1 MNELIA
7 KIEQWAED
15 RNIIKG
21 SKPIDQA
28 MKLFSEFG
36 ELADNVGKGRDCRDD
51 IGDVFVVLTII
62 GKQLEHDMI
71 IPMADVVELF
81 DKENNHH
88 YGAVYNMACTPK
100 EKVAYLCSDIAIM
113 VNHFYDC
120 RVDAYSTD
128 DLIEFCLATIF
139 ALCDD
144 LDYTLQE
151 CAQIAYNDIK
161 DRKGVMYNGVFIK
174 ESDPAYQD
182 ALDNI
187 EANKRMASQKRIS
200 VNIEDL

>member
-1 MNELIA
+1 MMNELIA

-36 ELADNVGKGRDCRDD
+36 ELADNVGKGHDCRDD
-51 IGDVFVVLTII
+51 IGDCIVVLTII
-62 GKQLEHDMI
+62 TKQLGESI
-71 IPMADVVELF
+71 IGEFGFHYSCKDNKHAVKGLAKSISEFVFWANIGTINNTLADCLGYLDF
-81 DKENNHH
+81 IAKNN
-88 YGAVYNMACTPK
+88 G
-100 EKVAYLCSDIAIM
+100 
-113 VNHFYDC
+113 
-120 RVDAYSTD
+120 
-128 DLIEFCLATIF
+128 
-139 ALCDD
+139 
-144 LDYTLQE
+144 YTLQE
-151 CAQIAYNDIK
+151 CVTIAYNDIK
-161 DRKGVMYNGVFIK
+161 DRKGLMHNGVFIK

-187 EANKRMASQKRIS
+187 EADKRTATQKRIS

>member
-1 MNELIA
+1 MMNELIA

-51 IGDVFVVLTII
+51 IGDCMVVLII
-62 GKQLEHDMI
+62 MCKQLGISTIDAIQEDNDNCSLKKSVTWAGHWMCSWVLEG
-71 IPMADVVELF
+71 MNNSHELWF
-81 DKENNHH
+81 IFSSLIN
-88 YGAVYNMACTPK
+88 
-100 EKVAYLCSDIAIM
+100 IAEL
-113 VNHFYDC
+113 
-120 RVDAYSTD
+120 TG
-128 DLIEFCLATIF
+128 T
-139 ALCDD
+139 
-144 LDYTLQE
+144 TLEE
-151 CAQIAYNDIK
+151 CVQIAYNDIK
-161 DRKGVMYNGVFIK
+161 DRAGVMYNGVFIK

-182 ALDNI
+182 TLDNI
-187 EANKRMASQKRIS
+187 KADKRMATQKRIS

>member
-1 MNELIA
+1 MNELIS

-62 GKQLEHDMI
+62 AKQIEIHNRKKINIFHSVKRLDHFSFVKTESNAKSNVI
-71 IPMADVVELF
+71 NICNRLYLF
-81 DKENNHH
+81 TKYFNK
-88 YGAVYNMACTPK
+88 PK
-100 EKVAYLCSDIAIM
+100 L
-113 VNHFYDC
+113 N
-120 RVDAYSTD
+120 
-128 DLIEFCLATIF
+128 DLIISIQFLLTT
-139 ALCDD
+139 LG
-144 LDYTLQE
+144 YTLEE
-151 CAQIAYNDIK
+151 CVQIAYNDIK
-161 DRKGVMYNGVFIK
+161 DRKGLMHNGVFIK

-187 EANKRMASQKRIS
+187 EADKRMATQKRIS
-200 VNIEDL
+200 VNLEDL

>member
-36 ELADNVGKGRDCRDD
+36 ELADNVGKCRDCRDD
-51 IGDVFVVLTII
+51 IGDCAVVITII
-62 GKQLEHDMI
+62 LAQNDMSFGEYLNMMLNSDHHIKYNVAQLGGCIGDF
-71 IPMADVVELF
+71 V
-81 DKENNHH
+81 
-88 YGAVYNMACTPK
+88 
-100 EKVAYLCSDIAIM
+100 SDIASNGRI
-113 VNHFYDC
+113 
-120 RVDAYSTD
+120 TGD
-128 DLIEFCLATIF
+128 DFLWCIEWLNVIASQIDSS
-139 ALCDD
+139 LE
-144 LDYTLQE
+144 E
-151 CAQIAYNDIK
+151 CVQIAYNDIK
-161 DRKGVMYNGVFIK
+161 DRKGVMFNGVFIK

-182 ALDNI
+182 TLDNI
-187 EANKRMASQKRIS
+187 KADKRMATQKRIS